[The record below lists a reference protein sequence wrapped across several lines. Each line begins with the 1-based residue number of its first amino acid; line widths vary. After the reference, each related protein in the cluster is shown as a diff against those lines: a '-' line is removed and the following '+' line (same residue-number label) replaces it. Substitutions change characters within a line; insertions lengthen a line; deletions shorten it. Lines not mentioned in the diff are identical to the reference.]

1 MNSVLMPHTRH
12 FAIIANPVAHSISP
26 RVYTEAFEKHDFK
39 ADFAA
44 VKVGDTNDELAS
56 FFQTMRE
63 GAYQGI
69 AVSHP
74 FKESCM
80 KFLDEI
86 DPVAGEIGAVNTVV
100 RDGRGGGKLIGYNT
114 DWHGVARA
122 IKVAL
127 EENRKKI
134 TTLKWKKV
142 VLLGAGGVARAAA
155 YVLRQE
161 GAHVFLVN
169 RTKDH
174 GVSIAEKFGFEF
186 VGDSEQISEGLEPY
200 DIIFQ
205 ATSVG
210 MAQDGKSCDI
220 SPLPIAFWEN
230 HGNGIAIES
239 IYHPLVTRFLRE
251 AQRAGWDTVTG
262 DLLFAGQWEEQFR
275 LFTGI
280 SVEFARI
287 FS

>member
-1 MNSVLMPHTRH
+1 MYIYPMRH

-26 RVYTEAFEKHDFK
+26 QIYTEAFKQHQIE
-39 ADFAA
+39 ADFVA
-44 VKVGDTNDELAS
+44 VKLNHNDELAS
-56 FFQTMRE
+56 FFSKMRE
-63 GAYQGI
+63 GAYDGLS
-69 AVSHP
+69 VSHP
-74 FKESCM
+74 FKEACIPL
-80 KFLDEI
+80 LDEI
-86 DPVAGEIGAVNTVV
+86 DPVASEIGAVNTIV
-100 RDGRGGGKLIGYNT
+100 RDGGKLIGYNT

-122 IKVAL
+122 VQVAL

-155 YVLRQE
+155 YVFRQE

-169 RTKDH
+169 RTKEH
-174 GVSIAEKFGFEF
+174 GVSVAEKFGFEF
-186 VGDSEQISEGLEPY
+186 VGDGERVSEGMEPY

-210 MAQDGKSCDI
+210 MTQDGVPSDI
-220 SPLPIAFWEN
+220 SPLPITFWEN

-239 IYHPLVTRFLRE
+239 IYHPRMTRFLRE

-262 DLLFAGQWEEQFR
+262 DHLFAGQWEEQFR

-280 SVEFARI
+280 SSEFST
-287 FS
+287 FQS